1 VAVGSKRATRLR
13 PRALRPLAFAMG
25 LLPPGMGQYA
35 VARTLIGRWPV
46 VPPALITQHM
56 VGGAVFE
63 LDLSDR
69 IQAEAFLVRRYAV
82 DVVDVLANR
91 LASGQV
97 FFDIGANVGLVTFSV
112 GARVPGI
119 SIHAFEPHPANVARW
134 RRNRSLNRRV
144 SAIVEP
150 VALGDRKGSTRLHVT
165 DESGS
170 HYVSESPEEDG
181 ITVPMMTLDEYAEA
195 RGIETVHALKL
206 DVEGHEPLVLNGGQR
221 LLREGRI
228 GCIVCELNDFHLQ
241 RNESSREAI
250 IETLRKY
257 GFTARP
263 VPPFG
268 LRGRLLGRRRRKR
281 PDYDDYVFVP
291 E

>member
-1 VAVGSKRATRLR
+1 LQVGSKRAKRLK
-13 PRALRPLAFAMG
+13 PRTLRTLAFAMG

-35 VARTLIGRWPV
+35 VARTLIGRWSV
-46 VPPALITQHM
+46 VPPALVTQRM

-63 LDLSDR
+63 LDLRDR
-69 IQAEAFLVRRYAV
+69 IQAEAFLVRRYAA

-91 LASGQV
+91 LAPGQV
-97 FFDIGANVGLVTFSV
+97 FFDVGANVGLVTFSV

-119 SIHAFEPHPANVARW
+119 SIHAFEPHPANLARW
-134 RRNRSLNRRV
+134 RRNQSLNSGV
-144 SAIVEP
+144 GAIVEP
-150 VALGDRKGSTRLHVT
+150 VALGERKGSTRLHVS

-170 HYVSESPEEDG
+170 HYVSESPEDDG
-181 ITVPMMTLDEYAEA
+181 ITVPMMTLDEYAETC
-195 RGIETVHALKL
+195 GIETVHALKL
-206 DVEGHEPLVLNGGQR
+206 DVEGHEPLVLYGGQR

-241 RNESSREAI
+241 RNGTSREAL
-250 IETLRKY
+250 IEMLRGY

-268 LRGRLLGRRRRKR
+268 VRGRLLGRRRRKR
-281 PDYDDYVFVP
+281 ADYEDYVFVA